1 MEWEVSAFQT
11 PRGEPQCNP
20 LLSITQGVEFLM
32 ENEKKHEK
40 FPIYEKFSH
49 VSMRKRGGQISLVN
63 LINAIYRAS

>member
-1 MEWEVSAFQT
+1 MSGSNGGDSTQ
-11 PRGEPQCNP
+11 GG
-20 LLSITQGVEFLM
+20 LYQGVEFLM

-63 LINAIYRAS
+63 LINAIYRAI